1 MWREIL
7 DTVLDVCGALDI
19 MLALA
24 YGITSLIEWIRSR
37 RRK

>member
-19 MLALA
+19 MFALA
-24 YGITSLIEWIRSR
+24 YGITSLIEWIRNRRSR
-37 RRK
+37 